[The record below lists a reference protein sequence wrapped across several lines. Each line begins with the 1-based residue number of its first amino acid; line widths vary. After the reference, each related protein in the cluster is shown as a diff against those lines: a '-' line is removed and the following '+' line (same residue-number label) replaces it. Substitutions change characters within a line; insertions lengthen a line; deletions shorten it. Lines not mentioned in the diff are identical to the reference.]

1 MTYIWMCK
9 DILLYASLGKVKNIK
24 YPVIL
29 IERPDVWI
37 IITDHLCLLN
47 TCIITTKHNKTLS
60 WWRHQMETFSA
71 LLTLC
76 AGNSPVS
83 GEFPSQRPVTRSFDV
98 FFDLRLYKRL
108 SKHSWGWWFETLSSS
123 LWRHRNVQILW
134 RSVVV
139 EENNK
144 TIRAFPLKRK
154 CCHFD
159 EILITDCT
167 ESCHFDNFR
176 CSQWLKFRQNDDISV
191 SVSPPFSWL
200 KEWKAIHEITSNDPV
215 GYDTVVITTSTLL
228 GHQQTQC

>member
-29 IERPDVWI
+29 IERPDVCI

-134 RSVVV
+134 RPVVV

-144 TIRAFPLKRK
+144 TIRAFHRPFHDWRSGRLSMRSLPMTRLAMIPLRWR
-154 CCHFD
+154 HNG
-159 EILITDCT
+159 
-167 ESCHFDNFR
+167 DN
-176 CSQWLKFRQNDDISV
+176 SV
-191 SVSPPFSWL
+191 SNHQP
-200 KEWKAIHEITSNDPV
+200 HEC
-215 GYDTVVITTSTLL
+215 LL
-228 GHQQTQC
+228 NCLFGRRSK